1 MRLTADDGELTTSDD
16 VTVTVNAVVV
26 NQSPVVN
33 AGTDDVIF
41 VSETTSLDATVS
53 DDGLPGSVATIWS
66 VVSGSGDVTFGDASS
81 IDTTAGFSA
90 AGDLRPA
97 TDGG

>member
-1 MRLTADDGELTTSDD
+1 MYLRLTADDGELTASDD

-53 DDGLPGSVATIWS
+53 DDGLPGSVATTWS
-66 VVSGSGDVTFGDASS
+66 VVSGSGDVTFGDAVV
-81 IDTTAGFSA
+81 DRYDGHLQRDR
-90 AGDLRPA
+90 DLR
-97 TDGG
+97 TCD